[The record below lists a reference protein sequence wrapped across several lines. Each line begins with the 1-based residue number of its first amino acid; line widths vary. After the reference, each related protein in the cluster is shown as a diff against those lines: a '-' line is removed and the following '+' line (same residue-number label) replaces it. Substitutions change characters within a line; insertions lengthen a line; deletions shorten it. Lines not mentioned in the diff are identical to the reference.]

1 MMDYGSIP
9 PELQPKRFINWYLDG
24 SNKIPS
30 KPPYFDKKY
39 PDFLKSNHSLDECID
54 HCEHNPKLGLGLL
67 TGGGIGCIDLD
78 NCTKNFSIH
87 SKAQSL
93 IENQNSFTEYSYSA
107 LHSQDGIGG
116 VHVIGEIDKR
126 FESLSKTYEGF
137 DWFNEG
143 KIHLLGEGKFVALT
157 AVDINPSERTF
168 DKLNLDYD
176 FLRQNEAVTDPDLLN
191 EVRTFKLES
200 KHLVDI
206 ENRLS
211 SQKSN
216 GTKYTQIMAGVYE
229 KFHRYRPSAV
239 NDLAQAICYYST
251 SDKFWEKR
259 GVNEDNKKLLA
270 LSAVDSVLKRSNLNW
285 MGCSDEKKIACLERA
300 YNYFTVDGNPN
311 YGIITPAYS
320 ERQKIISSANNN
332 LEIKADS
339 DSRIQHA
346 INDIGL
352 GNKRAV
358 ARQANVSSR
367 TLYRYLNEQ

>member
-1 MMDYGSIP
+1 M
-9 PELQPKRFINWYLDG
+9 
-24 SNKIPS
+24 
-30 KPPYFDKKY
+30 
-39 PDFLKSNHSLDECID
+39 
-54 HCEHNPKLGLGLL
+54 
-67 TGGGIGCIDLD
+67 
-78 NCTKNFSIH
+78 
-87 SKAQSL
+87 
-93 IENQNSFTEYSYSA
+93 
-107 LHSQDGIGG
+107 
-116 VHVIGEIDKR
+116 IGEIDKR
-126 FESLSKTYEGF
+126 FESLSKTYDGF
-137 DWFNEG
+137 GWHNEG

-168 DKLNLDYD
+168 GKLNLDYG
-176 FLRQNEAVTDPDLLN
+176 FLRQKEAVTNPDLLN

-229 KFHRYRPSAV
+229 KFHRYRPSAM

-285 MGCSDEKKIACLERA
+285 MGCSDENKIACLERA
-300 YNYFTVDGNPN
+300 YNYYKVDGRPN
-311 YGIITPAYS
+311 FGVITTAYS
-320 ERQKIISSANNN
+320 ERQKIINSANNN
-332 LEIKADS
+332 LEIKANS
-339 DSRIQHA
+339 NSRIKQA
-346 INDIGL
+346 INEIGL
-352 GNKRAV
+352 SNKRAV

-367 TLYRYLNEQ
+367 TLYRFLNEL